1 MFSMQTDLHIS
12 TVQRVDNITQCVLVL
27 IAQMP
32 TEIYVIGIFNRFTMG
47 LWPFVY
53 FTASAPTTRRP
64 IEGMFKAQTAR
75 LNSNHYPVSSIG

>member
-1 MFSMQTDLHIS
+1 MFSMQTDLYIS

-47 LWPFVY
+47 
-53 FTASAPTTRRP
+53 
-64 IEGMFKAQTAR
+64 
-75 LNSNHYPVSSIG
+75 